1 MLANLSC
8 SLQHLTGAQQCDLEV
23 LVGQYYCLF
32 SDVPIRT
39 SVLKHDIEIKDA
51 RPIKQ
56 HAYCANQTE
65 HQLMK
70 QEVEYLLQ
78 NDSASASSSPWS
90 SPCLLDHRLSQTSA
104 K

>member
-51 RPIKQ
+51 R
-56 HAYCANQTE
+56 CANQTE